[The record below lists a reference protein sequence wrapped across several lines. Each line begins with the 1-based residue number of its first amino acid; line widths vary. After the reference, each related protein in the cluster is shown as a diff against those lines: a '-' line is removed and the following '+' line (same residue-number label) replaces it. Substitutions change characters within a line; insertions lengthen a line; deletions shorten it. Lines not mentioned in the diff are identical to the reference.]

1 MILPENENAIELFL
15 NVQTQW
21 NTSVGGITGL
31 NYASVLAVIN
41 IFGYDDSKAVFSD
54 LQVMEIT
61 ALQIFNKTQVK
72 NNA

>member
-1 MILPENENAIELFL
+1 LILPENENAIELFL

-72 NNA
+72 K

>member
-1 MILPENENAIELFL
+1 MIFPENENAIELFL

-31 NYASVLAVIN
+31 NYASVLAVID

-72 NNA
+72 K

>member
-72 NNA
+72 K

>member
-1 MILPENENAIELFL
+1 MIFPENENAIELFL

-61 ALQIFNKTQVK
+61 ALQIFNKTQVTK
-72 NNA
+72 

>member
-1 MILPENENAIELFL
+1 LPENENAIELFL

-72 NNA
+72 K

>member
-1 MILPENENAIELFL
+1 MIFPENENAIELFL

-72 NNA
+72 K